1 MKKAILFDL
10 DATLIQFN
18 QKQFEHEYFTKLLK
32 KIEPLGINIAEFEKV
47 LWSAV
52 KNMYA
57 NNGEKTNEQVFWDTL
72 NIKYSNQ
79 SSKLKETFDD
89 YYSNEYNS
97 IQKIVKQNQY
107 VKQIVKYCQQN
118 FEYVILATNPFFPH
132 FAVASRLEWVGL
144 SMNDFDYVTTYE
156 IAHYS
161 KPNPKF
167 FEEVLDKFAL
177 NPSDCIMVGNNEA
190 EDYMPATSIG
200 IESYLTGEFVMPCD
214 KLSNHAPIIDLKDLI
229 NVLEQAKN
237 H

>member
-18 QKQFEHEYFTKLLK
+18 QKQFEHEYFSKLLK

-72 NIKYSNQ
+72 NIKYSNH
-79 SSKLKETFDD
+79 SAKLKETFDD

-107 VKQIVKYCQQN
+107 VKQIVKYCKQN
-118 FEYVILATNPFFPH
+118 F
-132 FAVASRLEWVGL
+132 
-144 SMNDFDYVTTYE
+144 
-156 IAHYS
+156 
-161 KPNPKF
+161 
-167 FEEVLDKFAL
+167 
-177 NPSDCIMVGNNEA
+177 
-190 EDYMPATSIG
+190 
-200 IESYLTGEFVMPCD
+200 
-214 KLSNHAPIIDLKDLI
+214 
-229 NVLEQAKN
+229 QAGFTFSLQPL
-237 H
+237 